1 MSTKKDLKDFFNR
14 VLGVPIE
21 IQGEDPTPEV
31 LDKKNF
37 ITFVDSYKKAVKR
50 SMEVDDK
57 YNLNLWEWDNLYA
70 QSLEGLIYFTFD
82 EYIAEVILWFIYEH
96 DLVEDESDW
105 VITDPEENQHLIK
118 TSEDLYELVLKLE
131 KM

>member
-1 MSTKKDLKDFFNR
+1 
-14 VLGVPIE
+14 LGVPIE

-37 ITFVDSYKKAVKR
+37 ITFIDSYKKAVKR

>member
-1 MSTKKDLKDFFNR
+1 MSTKKDLKDFFNK

-37 ITFVDSYKKAVKR
+37 ITFIDSYKKAVKR

>member
-1 MSTKKDLKDFFNR
+1 MSTKKDLKDFFNK
-14 VLGVPIE
+14 VLGVSIE

-57 YNLNLWEWDNLYA
+57 HNLNLWEWDNLYA

>member
-1 MSTKKDLKDFFNR
+1 MSTKKDLKDFFNK

-57 YNLNLWEWDNLYA
+57 HNLNLWEWDNLYA

>member
-1 MSTKKDLKDFFNR
+1 MSTKKDLKDFFNK
-14 VLGVPIE
+14 VLGVSIE

-57 YNLNLWEWDNLYA
+57 HNLNLWEWDNLYA

-96 DLVEDESDW
+96 NLVEDESDW

>member
-1 MSTKKDLKDFFNR
+1 MSTKKDLKDFFNK
-14 VLGVPIE
+14 VLGVSIE

-31 LDKKNF
+31 LNKKNF

-57 YNLNLWEWDNLYA
+57 HNLNLWEWDNLYA

>member
-1 MSTKKDLKDFFNR
+1 MSTKKDLKDFFNK
-14 VLGVPIE
+14 VLGVSIE

>member
-1 MSTKKDLKDFFNR
+1 MSTKKDLKDFFNK

-37 ITFVDSYKKAVKR
+37 ITFIDSYKKAVKR
-50 SMEVDDK
+50 SMEADDK

-105 VITDPEENQHLIK
+105 AITDPEENQHLIK

>member
-1 MSTKKDLKDFFNR
+1 MSTKKDLKDFFNQILR
-14 VLGVPIE
+14 VPIE

-57 YNLNLWEWDNLYA
+57 HNLNLWEWDNLYA

>member
-1 MSTKKDLKDFFNR
+1 MSTKKDLKDFFNK

>member
-1 MSTKKDLKDFFNR
+1 MSTKKDLKDFFNK

-37 ITFVDSYKKAVKR
+37 ISFIDSYKKAVKR

>member
-1 MSTKKDLKDFFNR
+1 MSTKKDLKDFFNK
-14 VLGVPIE
+14 VLGVSIE

-57 YNLNLWEWDNLYA
+57 HNLNLWEWNNLYA

>member
-1 MSTKKDLKDFFNR
+1 
-14 VLGVPIE
+14 
-21 IQGEDPTPEV
+21 
-31 LDKKNF
+31 
-37 ITFVDSYKKAVKR
+37 
-50 SMEVDDK
+50 MEVDDK
-57 YNLNLWEWDNLYA
+57 HNLNLWEWDNLYA
-70 QSLEGLIYFTFD
+70 QSLEGLIYFAFD